1 MNFTKDQRVNT
12 PQGPGK
18 VVYIRMAPPDYSEA
32 IAVSVALDSRQKD
45 PTYTGTIF
53 KTEDV
58 SQ

>member
-1 MNFTKDQRVNT
+1 MNFTKGQRVNT

-18 VVYIRMAPPDYSEA
+18 IVYVRMMLPTYSEVA
-32 IAVSVALDSRQKD
+32 VVSVSLDSRQKD

-53 KTEDV
+53 KVEEV